1 MSNHHILIIYA
12 TSYGQTAK
20 IALRMRDQ
28 LVAEGHAVEVA
39 NVDDM
44 PPSPDLSAVDGV
56 IICGSVIRGRHSR
69 RLEAYVAQNR
79 NLLHDVTSAFC
90 SVSGSA
96 GSSRPEEREEA
107 ERMLERFLH
116 DTAWRP
122 TMHATFAGAMA
133 FTKYSWLVRWMMRRI
148 SAKEGGPTDTSRDH
162 ELTDWASV
170 EAFTRQF
177 ATVLGSPM
185 VASAVAHAPET
196 REVQ

>member
-69 RLEAYVAQNR
+69 RLEAYVA
-79 NLLHDVTSAFC
+79 
-90 SVSGSA
+90 
-96 GSSRPEEREEA
+96 
-107 ERMLERFLH
+107 
-116 DTAWRP
+116 
-122 TMHATFAGAMA
+122 
-133 FTKYSWLVRWMMRRI
+133 RI
-148 SAKEGGPTDTSRDH
+148 GICCTTSR
-162 ELTDWASV
+162 
-170 EAFTRQF
+170 RR
-177 ATVLGSPM
+177 
-185 VASAVAHAPET
+185 SAP
-196 REVQ
+196 